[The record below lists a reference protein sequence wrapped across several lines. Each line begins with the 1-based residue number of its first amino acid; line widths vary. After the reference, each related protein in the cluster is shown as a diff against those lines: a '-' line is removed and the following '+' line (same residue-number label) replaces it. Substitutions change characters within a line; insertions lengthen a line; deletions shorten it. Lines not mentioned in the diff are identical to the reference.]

1 MGERVELAAY
11 ERRFRRSGL
20 PLFIEDYSAT
30 HDIFTRATPVFLLV
44 FLAEMIGATS
54 LDWSWWQNLLAAVG
68 GLAALIGGFGVLNVV
83 RGRRFRS
90 LPERFGIPELAGFV
104 LLPALLPLAFE
115 GQLRQFF
122 GVALGNLVLV
132 GLIYLIVGYGLSAT
146 IFWGTTRLASELAD
160 SLRKLVRALPL
171 LLVFSLVLFVS
182 TEMWQ
187 VFSSMPTLFM
197 VFVIALFGVLG
208 IAFLVIRVPDE
219 VRRIERDAGADGP
232 PLRRRQRYNV
242 GLTLVVSQVMQ
253 VLVVSAGIGA
263 FFVAF
268 GMLAIGNHIYA
279 AWDVS
284 PGGWQ
289 TTIDVFGDHHLLL
302 TDSLVRVALGVATFT
317 GLYYAIALITD
328 ATYRDQFLH
337 GVTEDLREV
346 FAIRAEYLEVRASG
360 QPVADRADREVDHE
374 QR

>member
-1 MGERVELAAY
+1 MGEQAELAAY

-30 HDIFTRATPVFLLV
+30 HDIFNRATPFFVLV
-44 FLAEMIGATS
+44 FLAEMVGATS
-54 LDWSWWQNLLAAVG
+54 LDWSWWQNLLAAVA
-68 GLAALIGGFGVLNVV
+68 GLVLLVGGFGALNVL
-83 RGRRFRS
+83 RGRRFWS
-90 LPERFGIPELAGFV
+90 LPTRFGIPELAGFV
-104 LLPALLPLAFE
+104 LFPALLPLAFE
-115 GQLRQFF
+115 GQLRQSI
-122 GVALGNLVLV
+122 GIALGNLVLV
-132 GLIYLIVGYGLSAT
+132 GLVYLIVGYGLSAT

-160 SLRKLVRALPL
+160 SLGKLFRALPL
-171 LLVFSLVLFVS
+171 LLVFSLVLFIS

-187 VFSSMPTLFM
+187 VFSSMPTLFV
-197 VFVIALFGVLG
+197 VFVIALFAVLG
-208 IAFLVIRVPDE
+208 IAFLILRVPDE

-232 PLRRRQRYNV
+232 PLRRRQRFNV
-242 GLTLVVSQVMQ
+242 GLSLVVSQVMQ

-268 GMLAIGNHIYA
+268 GMLAIGGHIYE
-279 AWDVS
+279 AWQVS

-289 TTIDVFGDHHLLL
+289 TTIDVFGDHQLLL

-328 ATYRDQFLH
+328 ATYRDQFLL

-346 FAIRAEYLEVRASG
+346 FAVRAEYLAARGSG
-360 QPVADRADREVDHE
+360 EPVADRADREVDHE